1 MGFPSIPKAQS
12 LPALPNLPGP
22 LGGAGK
28 AGPPGSRAQA
38 TLTFLEP
45 GGAGAEKT
53 VGQPIKFPFNPAT
66 FSMTKGAKWQ
76 QNSNKDGLMAA
87 EYHGPVPSSIS
98 VKMFLD
104 ETTDKDGDVSKTVN
118 SILEKVNP
126 DPKSISKAKPSA
138 PYARFQWGKIMFT
151 GYIASAAVEYSLFRE
166 SGTPVRGTLTLTLNE
181 FGMAE
186 KAQNPTSGGE
196 PGARARRVVAGDT
209 LASIAYDEYGSA
221 TDWRR
226 IANANSSISDPLRL
240 LPGTSLVIPPV

>member
-1 MGFPSIPKAQS
+1 MAAAPAAQ
-12 LPALPNLPGP
+12 GTFT
-22 LGGAGK
+22 
-28 AGPPGSRAQA
+28 RA

-45 GGAGAEKT
+45 GGAGAEKK
-53 VGQPIKFPFNPAT
+53 VGDPIKFQFNPAT

-76 QNSNKDGLMAA
+76 QNSTKGGLMPA
-87 EYHGPVPSSIS
+87 EYHGPVPSSIQ

-104 ETTDKDGDVSKTVN
+104 ETHEPKGDISKTVN

-126 DPKSISKAKPSA
+126 EQKSVSKEKPSA
-138 PYARFQWGKIMFT
+138 PYARFQWGQKIMFT
-151 GYIASAAVEYSLFRE
+151 GYIAQAAVEYTLFRE
-166 SGTPVRGTLTLTLNE
+166 SGDPVRGTVTLTLNE

-196 PGARARRVVAGDT
+196 PGSRARRVLAGDT

-221 TDWRR
+221 ADWRT

-240 LPGTSLVIPPV
+240 VPGTSLVIPPAL

>member
-1 MGFPSIPKAQS
+1 M
-12 LPALPNLPGP
+12 
-22 LGGAGK
+22 
-28 AGPPGSRAQA
+28 PPTTKQRARA

-53 VGQPIKFPFNPAT
+53 VGKPIEFPFNPAT

-104 ETTDKDGDVSKTVN
+104 HTDQDGGDISKVVN

-126 DPKSISKAKPSA
+126 DPKSISKDKPSA
-138 PYARFQWGKIMFT
+138 PYARFQWGAILFT
-151 GYIASAAVEYSLFRE
+151 GYIAQAAVEYTLFRE
-166 SGTPVRGTLTLTLNE
+166 NGNPVRGTVTLTLNE

-196 PGARARRVVAGDT
+196 PGSRARRVVAGDT

-221 TDWRR
+221 SDWRT

-240 LPGTSLVIPPV
+240 QPGASLVIPPPA

>member
-1 MGFPSIPKAQS
+1 MATAQKS
-12 LPALPNLPGP
+12 WTP
-22 LGGAGK
+22 
-28 AGPPGSRAQA
+28 A

-45 GGAGAEKT
+45 GTGGASKK
-53 VGQPIKFPFNPAT
+53 VGEPIKFQYNPAT

-76 QNSNKDGLMAA
+76 QNSNKDGLMPA
-87 EYHGPVPSSIS
+87 EYHGPVPSSIQ

-104 ETTDKDGDVSKTVN
+104 ETTNAKGDISKTVN

-126 DPKSISKAKPSA
+126 NPKSVSKDKPSA
-138 PYARFQWGKIMFT
+138 PHVQFQWGKIMFV
-151 GYIASAAVEYSLFRE
+151 GYISQAAVEYTLFRE
-166 SGTPVRGTLTLTLNE
+166 NGDPVRGTITLTLNE

-196 PGARARRVVAGDT
+196 PGSRARRVVAGDT

-221 TDWRR
+221 NDWRL

-240 LPGTSLVIPPV
+240 HPGTMLVIPPV

>member
-1 MGFPSIPKAQS
+1 MAVAQ
-12 LPALPNLPGP
+12 
-22 LGGAGK
+22 
-28 AGPPGSRAQA
+28 RAWTPA

-45 GGAGAEKT
+45 GGSGPEKKI
-53 VGQPIKFPFNPAT
+53 GEPIKFPFNPST
-66 FSMTKGAKWQ
+66 FSMSKGAKWQ
-76 QNSNKDGLMAA
+76 QKSNKDGLMAA

-104 ETTDKDGDVSKTVN
+104 ETDKEKGDISKTVN

-126 DPKSISKAKPSA
+126 DPKSISKDKPSA
-138 PYARFQWGKIMFT
+138 PHVRFQWGKIMFT
-151 GYIASAAVEYSLFRE
+151 GYIAQAAVEYTLFRE
-166 SGTPVRGTLTLTLNE
+166 SGDPVRGTLTLTLNE

-196 PGARARRVVAGDT
+196 PGSRARRVVAGDT

-240 LPGTSLVIPPV
+240 QPGISLVIPPA

>member
-1 MGFPSIPKAQS
+1 MALAQRTWT
-12 LPALPNLPGP
+12 P
-22 LGGAGK
+22 
-28 AGPPGSRAQA
+28 A

-45 GGAGAEKT
+45 GGAGAEKK
-53 VGQPIKFPFNPAT
+53 VGEPIKFPFNPAT

-76 QNSNKDGLMAA
+76 QNSNKTGLMAA
-87 EYHGPVPSSIS
+87 EYHGPVPSSIQ

-126 DPKSISKAKPSA
+126 DPKSVSKEKPSA

-151 GYIASAAVEYSLFRE
+151 GYISQAAVEYTLFRE
-166 SGTPVRGTLTLTLNE
+166 SGDPVRGTVTLTLNE

-196 PGARARRVVAGDT
+196 PGSRAHRVVAGDT

-221 TDWRR
+221 ADWRR

-240 LPGTSLVIPPV
+240 LPGSSLIIPPI